1 MSQFIIGFT
10 GKIGVGKTTVSTL
23 LCQILNSFGYRA
35 GLASFGDGLRM
46 SVARSLHIP
55 LGVVYDHSLKGKPL
69 EVIPGYEEF
78 MPYIEGCSATAH
90 LTPKS
95 LFREVLQ
102 EYSQNGARLR
112 DPDIW
117 VNALHERLSLLP
129 HEIIIIDD
137 IRQKNELEYCKE
149 RGVVFRITP
158 YDGYED
164 AGVVSKHPV
173 ESAIDHE
180 VAGINLLE
188 IDKFGTEYTIRAA
201 QRVASYLMNF
211 FKEQEFETV
220 FQRMNHEGE
229 K

>member
-46 SVARSLHIP
+46 SVARNLHIP
-55 LGVVYDHSLKGKPL
+55 VGVVYDHSLKSKPL

-95 LFREVLQ
+95 LLREVLQ

-112 DPDIW
+112 DPDVW
-117 VNALHERLSLLP
+117 VNALHERLELLP

-158 YDGYED
+158 YKEYED
-164 AGVVSKHPV
+164 HPASSHPV
-173 ESAIDHE
+173 ESAIDNE

-220 FQRMNHEGE
+220 FQRLHHEGE